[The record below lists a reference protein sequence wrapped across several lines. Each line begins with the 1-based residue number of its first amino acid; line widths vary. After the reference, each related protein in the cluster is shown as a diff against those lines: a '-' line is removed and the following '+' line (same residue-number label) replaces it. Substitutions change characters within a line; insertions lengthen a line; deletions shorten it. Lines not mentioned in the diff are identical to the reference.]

1 MKIKRKMGL
10 DKRLLIYI
18 CILMMAIM
26 IISALSGYI
35 ISRQIIYT
43 ESEKRITSDISYE
56 AGNMDSWITEQETN
70 ILYAARTVASVKPDS
85 SDVQQLMITTKNNSG
100 GVAYECYTAY
110 PENRTIF
117 TTDVDLP
124 ADFDVTKRDWYL
136 TAVAAG
142 GEPVCTSPY
151 IDYLTGKMIVTVAC
165 AAYDD
170 SGALYCVAGADVY
183 LDQLIE
189 ACGNINI
196 SDGAYPFLADGDGN
210 ILVHKNEAYL
220 PVVDGENS
228 IFTNIFD
235 IDSYSGKQFEDG
247 KFIFIKDYDGESK
260 AVATAVLPNT
270 GWTLGYSVELS
281 VFSQNLKSL
290 RVYYFCTFAPTVI
303 IILLL
308 GTVLVRRCLKP
319 IRELQTAARS
329 MANGDLSYAPH
340 YNGNDMVGELCINLA
355 ATNTALKS
363 YVDDIS
369 ANLSRMA
376 AGDFEAQFNA
386 QYVGDFISIKESISE
401 ISESVGAVINGI
413 NNASSQVTLGSD
425 NVAETASSLAMGA
438 GEQSRTVDEM
448 SEIADKFMQQVGSNS
463 SDAQLALDY
472 SNQTSECVANSN
484 VSMKELLTSMSEI
497 TEMSVEIEKIVK
509 TIDDIA
515 FQTNILALN
524 AAVEAARAGAA
535 GKGFA
540 VVADEVR
547 NLASKSA
554 QAVKNTTELIRSTAE
569 AVSKGAEIA
578 NETAASLEAV
588 TEKAESVNKLVT
600 NISAACRAQSD
611 EIIQINEKLEAI
623 ADVARRNAATA
634 EESAASSEE
643 LSGQARMLDE
653 LLQNFSRQEE

>member
-1 MKIKRKMGL
+1 MKKKIGL
-10 DKRLLIYI
+10 DKKLLIYT
-18 CILMMAIM
+18 CALMMLLLGV
-26 IISALSGYI
+26 SALSGYI
-35 ISRQIIYT
+35 ISRQIIYA

-56 AGNMDSWITEQETN
+56 AQNLDRWIVDQETN
-70 ILYAARTVASVKPDS
+70 IKYAGNSVVSVKADPNE
-85 SDVQQLMITTKNNSG
+85 VQQLMISAKNHSG

-117 TTDVDLP
+117 TTDVELP

-136 TAVAAG
+136 SAVEAG
-142 GEPVCTSPY
+142 GEPICTSPY
-151 IDYLTGKMIVTVAC
+151 IDFLTGKMIVTVAC
-165 AAYDD
+165 AAYDEN
-170 SGALYCVAGADVY
+170 GALYCVTGADVY
-183 LDQLIE
+183 LDQLID
-189 ACGNINI
+189 ACNAIDI
-196 SDGAYPFLADGDGN
+196 SDNAYPFLMDDKGN
-210 ILVHKNEAYL
+210 ILVHHNEAFL
-220 PVVDGENS
+220 PVVADDS
-228 IFTNIFD
+228 SVFTNIAD
-235 IDSYSGKQFEDG
+235 VESYNRNEPQEG
-247 KFIFIKDYDGESK
+247 KFSFAKDYDGVSRAI
-260 AVATAVLPNT
+260 AVAIMPST
-270 GWTLGYSVELS
+270 GWTLGYAVDLS
-281 VFSQNLKSL
+281 VFSATLKGL
-290 RVYYFCTFAPTVI
+290 RVYYFCTLAPTAI
-303 IILLL
+303 IILIL
-308 GTVLVRRCLKP
+308 GTILVKRCLKP

-329 MANGDLSYAPH
+329 MANGDLSYVPH

-355 ATNTALKS
+355 TTNTALKS

-376 AGDFEAQFNA
+376 AGNFDVEFNA

-401 ISESVGAVINGI
+401 IGNSVGAVLSGV

-448 SEIADKFMQQVGSNS
+448 SEIADRFMEQVSANS
-463 SDAQLALDY
+463 SDAQKALDY

-484 VSMKELLTSMSEI
+484 VSMKELLESMSKI

-554 QAVKNTTELIRSTAE
+554 QAVKNTTELIRGTAE

-588 TEKAESVNKLVT
+588 TEKAESVNKLIN
-600 NISAACRAQSD
+600 NISAACMAQSE
-611 EIIQINEKLEAI
+611 EIVQINEKLEAI

-653 LLQNFSRQEE
+653 LLQNFSNEE

>member
-1 MKIKRKMGL
+1 MKKKIGL
-10 DKRLLIYI
+10 DKKLLIYT
-18 CILMMAIM
+18 CALMMLILA
-26 IISALSGYI
+26 ATAVSGYF
-35 ISRQIIYT
+35 ISQKIVF
-43 ESEKRITSDISYE
+43 SETANRISSSITYE
-56 AGNMDSWITEQETN
+56 AQQLDEWIVTQETN
-70 ILYAARTVASVKPDS
+70 LQYVARSVAAIKPDEKG
-85 SDVQQLMITTKNNSG
+85 VQQLMIATKDNSD

-136 TAVAAG
+136 AAVDAG
-142 GEPVCTSPY
+142 GEPICTSPY
-151 IDYLTGKMIVTVAC
+151 IDFLTGKMIVTVAC
-165 AAYDD
+165 AAYDNG
-170 SGALYCVAGADVY
+170 GALYCVTGADVY

-189 ACGNINI
+189 ACGAINV
-196 SDGAYPFLADGDGN
+196 SEKAYPFLVDNNGN
-210 ILVHKNEAYL
+210 VLVHKNEAFL
-220 PVVDGENS
+220 PVIENGEGK
-228 IFTNIFD
+228 FTNVAD
-235 IDSYSGKQFEDG
+235 IDAYHNPYSSGLLS
-247 KFIFIKDYDGESK
+247 IIKDYDGVK
-260 AVATAVLPNT
+260 RAMTASLLPKT
-270 GWTLGYSVELS
+270 GWTLGYAVDYSVYS
-281 VFSQNLKSL
+281 SSLKTL
-290 RVYYFCTFAPTVI
+290 RVYNFCTLAPTLI
-303 IILLL
+303 IILIL
-308 GTVLVRRCLKP
+308 GTILVKRCLKP
-319 IRELQTAARS
+319 IKELQSAARS
-329 MANGDLSYAPH
+329 MASGDLSYVPH

-376 AGDFEAQFNA
+376 AGNFDVEFNA

-401 ISESVGAVINGI
+401 IGNSVGAVLSGV

-448 SEIADKFMQQVGSNS
+448 SQIADRFMEQVSANS
-463 SDAQLALDY
+463 SDAQKALDY

-484 VSMKELLTSMSEI
+484 VSMKELLASMSRI

-554 QAVKNTTELIRSTAE
+554 QAVKNTTELIRGTAE

-588 TEKAESVNKLVT
+588 TEKAESVNKLIN
-600 NISAACRAQSD
+600 NISAACMAQSE
-611 EIIQINEKLEAI
+611 EIVQINEKLEAI

-653 LLQNFSRQEE
+653 LLQSFSNEG